1 MVSKED
7 ICNGALAFVDSPNR
21 MRSFIDPDSS
31 GDYACVEF
39 YDLARRKLLSLHTW
53 AFATVTERM
62 SPVDMAKVPENQHP
76 RDQRDRF
83 LVHPEGTMMVSKVMD
98 QSGDRVNYNLVS
110 VQVEGKWTTVVRT
123 SDRDPLWIERVFDQE
138 ETGQFD
144 HNFVPLLQVLLA
156 SYISV
161 PLDASQSPEGP
172 PCLHLQDVPLGGP
185 GQGLQGIPGA
195 GAEGSMALG
204 EAVLWLPLIKAHF
217 SEGSCPGSSGPLL
230 LREGGRP
237 GLPRESTPSWTPRA
251 P

>member
-161 PLDASQSPEGP
+161 PLDASQSLRDRLASTYRMYLSEA
-172 PCLHLQDVPLGGP
+172 
-185 GQGLQGIPGA
+185 QGKD
-195 GAEGSMALG
+195 S
-204 EAVLWLPLIKAHF
+204 
-217 SEGSCPGSSGPLL
+217 
-230 LREGGRP
+230 
-237 GLPRESTPSWTPRA
+237 RESQEPEPRA
-251 P
+251 PWLSARQYYGYR